1 MKKLPLITLITISM
15 FSYHCGTPKNTV
27 EKNSKKETIDT
38 ERTDITLLDRI
49 RKKSGVIVRNGVPL
63 INKAANSFSQE
74 GSQEPLYV
82 VNSQVIGNSFDS
94 VNDLVDSFNVK
105 SIRVLSGSEASS
117 YGTQGGKGVILIT
130 TFK

>member
-1 MKKLPLITLITISM
+1 MKKLPLITLIVISI
-15 FSYHCGTPKNTV
+15 FLYNCGTPKNTM
-27 EKNSKKETIDT
+27 ENSSKTETIDR
-38 ERTDITLLDRI
+38 ERTDISLLDRI
-49 RKKSGVIVRNGVPL
+49 RKKGGVIVRNGVPL
-63 INKAANSFSQE
+63 INKAANSFSSE

-82 VNSQVIGNSFDS
+82 LNSQVIGNSFDS

-105 SIRVLSGSEASS
+105 SIRILSGSEASS